1 MTRLGALR
9 FGTLVLGALAAG
21 LVGCGAPAETG
32 SGSEPIPVDSALVD
46 LLADLALAD
55 ARAATAAPARQSATA
70 ESLRAVAL
78 AAHDISDA
86 EASDQQERL
95 VRDPTIARA
104 TYDAVERAL
113 IAARAPST
121 P

>member
-1 MTRLGALR
+1 MTRL
-9 FGTLVLGALAAG
+9 GTLVLGAFAAG
-21 LVGCGAPAETG
+21 LAGRGAPAETG
-32 SGSEPIPVDSALVD
+32 TGPEPVPVDSVLVD

-78 AAHDISDA
+78 AAHDVSDA
-86 EASDQQERL
+86 EARDQQERL
-95 VRDPTIARA
+95 ARDPTVARA

-113 IAARAPST
+113 TAARAPFS